1 METFYL
7 IIHWINHASVCVCM
21 RVCVCTCVRRVC
33 ALACV
38 LGQVTYHKLVGLNN

>member
-7 IIHWINHASVCVCM
+7 IIHEDEQVCVCM
-21 RVCVCTCVRRVC
+21 RVCVCTCVQGVC

-38 LGQVTYHKLVGLNN
+38 FGQVTHHKLVGLNN